1 MPEKIHLGSRQEH
14 TAADQ
19 LPKDPARSPFNA
31 QCLELS
37 REMCNDWSYSER
49 CAITVGPIKNET
61 LIGDRSL
68 TLIGEG

>member
-1 MPEKIHLGSRQEH
+1 MPEKIHMGSRQKH

-19 LPKDPARSPFNA
+19 LPKDPTRSPFNA

-37 REMCNDWSYSER
+37 REMHNDWSISKR
-49 CAITVGPIKNET
+49 CAMTVGPIKNET

-68 TLIGEG
+68 TLIDEK